1 MRAILLVDHG
11 SVRAEANQMLDCVAN
26 LLQSMVGPDV
36 LVRSAHM
43 ELAEPLIPE
52 GVDGCVQGGATDLIV
67 FPYMLSPGK
76 HSTRDIPR
84 IVAEATRRHPGLRVR
99 VTPAFGVHA
108 KLAEVIAER
117 AGVEIASA
125 GDDEC
130 ARCWNPD
137 GAVGTCGDACCARAS
152 ARESVGVEGATTRS

>member
-1 MRAILLVDHG
+1 
-11 SVRAEANQMLDCVAN
+11 MLDCVAN
-26 LLQSMVGPDV
+26 LLQELVGPDV
-36 LVRSAHM
+36 VVRSAHM

-52 GVDGCVQGGATDLIV
+52 GVEACAEAGATELVV

-84 IVAEATRRHPGLRVR
+84 IVAEATRRHPELRVR

-117 AGVEIASA
+117 AGVQLTST
-125 GDDEC
+125 GVDRN
-130 ARCWNPD
+130 RCWNPD
-137 GAVGTCGDACCARAS
+137 GSIGECGDACCARTEA
-152 ARESVGVEGATTRS
+152 ATTSAAPAPARA

>member
-11 SVRAEANQMLDCVAN
+11 SVRSEANHMLDCVAN
-26 LLQSMVGPDV
+26 LLQSMVGPGV
-36 LVRSAHM
+36 PVRAAHM
-43 ELAEPLIPE
+43 ELADPLIPA
-52 GVDGCVQGGATDLIV
+52 GVEACVEAGATELIV

-84 IVAEATRRHPGLRVR
+84 IVAEATRRHPQLRVR
-99 VTPAFGVHA
+99 VTPAFGVHE

-117 AGVEIASA
+117 AGVEVSTT
-125 GDDEC
+125 GSEC

-137 GAVGTCGDACCARAS
+137 GAVGVCGDACCAHAT
-152 ARESVGVEGATTRS
+152 ARDSVGLQGVSAGS

>member
-1 MRAILLVDHG
+1 
-11 SVRAEANQMLDCVAN
+11 MLDCVAN
-26 LLQSMVGPDV
+26 LLQSMVGPSV

-52 GVDGCVQGGATDLIV
+52 GVDACIEAGATELVV

-84 IVAEATRRHPGLRVR
+84 IVGEATRKYPQLRVR

-108 KLAEVIAER
+108 KLAEVVAER
-117 AGVEIASA
+117 AGVDVASA
-125 GDDEC
+125 SVDC
-130 ARCWNPD
+130 TRCWNPD
-137 GAVGTCGDACCARAS
+137 GVAGTCGDACCARAI
-152 ARESVGVEGATTRS
+152 AHESVGVERVTSRA

>member
-36 LVRSAHM
+36 LVRLAHM
-43 ELAEPLIPE
+43 ELADPLIPA
-52 GVDGCVQGGATDLIV
+52 GVDACVAAGATELVV

-84 IVAEATRRHPGLRVR
+84 IVGEATRRYPGLRVR
-99 VTPAFGVHA
+99 VTPAFGVHP

-117 AGVEIASA
+117 AGVEVTGSEI
-125 GDDEC
+125 DC
-130 ARCWNPD
+130 ARCWNSQ
-137 GAVGTCGDACCARAS
+137 GVVGTCGDACCARAA
-152 ARESVGVEGATTRS
+152 ARDSVGVERAGA

>member
-11 SVRAEANQMLDCVAN
+11 SVRSEANQMLDCVAT
-26 LLQSMVGPDV
+26 LLQSMVGSGV
-36 LVRSAHM
+36 LVRAAHM
-43 ELAEPLIPE
+43 ELAEPLIPD
-52 GVDGCVQGGATDLIV
+52 GVEACVEAGATELVV

-84 IVAEATRRHPGLRVR
+84 IVGDATRRYPELRVR

-117 AGVEIASA
+117 AGVEVGGAPI
-125 GDDEC
+125 DC
-130 ARCWNPD
+130 PRCWNPD
-137 GAVGTCGDACCARAS
+137 GVVGTCGDACCARAA
-152 ARESVGVEGATTRS
+152 ARESVGVEGASAGA

>member
-1 MRAILLVDHG
+1 
-11 SVRAEANQMLDCVAN
+11 
-26 LLQSMVGPDV
+26 
-36 LVRSAHM
+36 M
-43 ELAEPLIPE
+43 ELAKPLIPE
-52 GVDGCVQGGATDLIV
+52 GVEACVAAGATELVV

-84 IVAEATRRHPGLRVR
+84 IVAEATRGHAGLRVR

-117 AGVEIASA
+117 AGVEVVSPVE
-125 GDDEC
+125 DC
-130 ARCWNPD
+130 ARCWNAN

-152 ARESVGVEGATTRS
+152 ARDSVGVEGAARA